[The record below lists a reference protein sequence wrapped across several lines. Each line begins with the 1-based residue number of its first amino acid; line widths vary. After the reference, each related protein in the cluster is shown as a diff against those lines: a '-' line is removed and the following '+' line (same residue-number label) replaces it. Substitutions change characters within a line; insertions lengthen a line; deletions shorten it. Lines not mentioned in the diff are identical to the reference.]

1 MIKLQ
6 LLLKMTKKCQR
17 MTFSA
22 KSWGCMFNNIDAV
35 GFVHQALFWHFWRP
49 FSQRDAFDGS
59 CLVWIC
65 STSRR
70 PIKLISPSTLTPS
83 HSKIKN
89 VNVSETEARNIS
101 AASSASALKSV
112 CELQVK
118 GFTEVCLCGGRG
130 CFRIKLLSSSFKQ
143 WRVLKEVWQKSL
155 LSTAVS
161 EHGLV

>member
-1 MIKLQ
+1 MAKN
-6 LLLKMTKKCQR
+6 CHR

-49 FSQRDAFDGS
+49 FSQHDAFDWFS
-59 CLVWIC
+59 RLVWIC
-65 STSRR
+65 STSRL
-70 PIKLISPSTLTPS
+70 PIKSISPSTLTPS
-83 HSKIKN
+83 RSKIKN
-89 VNVSETEARNIS
+89 VNLSETEAQNIS
-101 AASSASALKSV
+101 AASSVSDLKSV

-130 CFRIKLLSSSFKQ
+130 CFRIKLLSSSFTQ

-155 LSTAVS
+155 QSTAVS
-161 EHGLV
+161 EHGPV

>member
-1 MIKLQ
+1 
-6 LLLKMTKKCQR
+6 MTKKCQR

-22 KSWGCMFNNIDAV
+22 KSWGCMFDNIDAV

-49 FSQRDAFDGS
+49 FSQLDAFDWFS

-70 PIKLISPSTLTPS
+70 PIKSISPSTLTPS

-89 VNVSETEARNIS
+89 VNLSETEARNTS
-101 AASSASALKSV
+101 AASSVSDLKG
-112 CELQVK
+112 ELQVK

-161 EHGLV
+161 EHGLA